1 MNRFK
6 QTRNL
11 LRRLT
16 SIPSASLGFSKM
28 CLPRYFSISMAKVGQ
43 KRRKWQLLYTT
54 LTTSVRQNIYTH
66 RVWTYCRYNIAE
78 NFLRLTLYWEDLAQD
93 LASSREVHMFSAR
106 TQEDNTDNCA
116 QPTNPSQLCEQSRNH
131 QTYMWAYHK
140 KIRKKYSLLY
150 SFERIYICII
160 YGASYILRKGSISSM
175 IWRGATL
182 RTIYFQAERSKTLT
196 GISLLLN
203 LFWPP
208 CITRKLSQLSIY
220 IHHFSHHQRS
230 SKLRLVMQP
239 IMRFPLPPCSI
250 YLWYSHMRPKLDVT
264 QHDYCN

>member
-66 RVWTYCRYNIAE
+66 RVWAYCRYNIAE

-131 QTYMWAYHK
+131 QTYMWVYHK
-140 KIRKKYSLLY
+140 KYEKNILYYIHLKGYTLVLSTEQATFLERDLYHQWYDAVLLY
-150 SFERIYICII
+150 ALF
-160 YGASYILRKGSISSM
+160 IS
-175 IWRGATL
+175 
-182 RTIYFQAERSKTLT
+182 K
-196 GISLLLN
+196 LN
-203 LFWPP
+203 GV
-208 CITRKLSQLSIY
+208 KLSLASACY
-220 IHHFSHHQRS
+220 
-230 SKLRLVMQP
+230 
-239 IMRFPLPPCSI
+239 
-250 YLWYSHMRPKLDVT
+250 
-264 QHDYCN
+264 